1 MDSIRSSSPPGMYIC
16 MADKIYNRSSFNR
29 PPRIQNNLRPVE
41 IDVPAPPI
49 KPDDVARNLLMAL
62 LPMSSFLV
70 MGLFYALIFSG
81 GSGGL
86 GWLYAIPMLF
96 IALFTFVVSYVTFG
110 EQKYEQ
116 RQKWIKQIRDY
127 HRLLDKKETRLLAA
141 RELQENL
148 LSSKFESPRS
158 LLQRAKDG
166 AITIWERRKEDQDF
180 LAFRLGVGETFSVIN
195 IKPPDPDLDSPDI
208 RRAFNIYV
216 EYKKIPNAPVVIN
229 LQDVGSVALV
239 GPRSLTTA
247 LARSL
252 IAQISVLNSPDDLH
266 LYLFSSVIYYQTW
279 MWMRWLPHTSLDH
292 LGGRPSF
299 MAFTKERSQELL
311 ASLSKLLDNARQAGE
326 QTKQTEFKLSHSA
339 ILLFDNEVDVR
350 SESIFWDFVKLGKSR
365 GIYSVFICD
374 KLEDAPSDCGGVIQL
389 QGDPSASTKFTF
401 SAVGADA
408 LKSQGKPDR
417 LTLIEMD
424 NLSHRLLPIIVRS
437 VGRNSQ
443 IPTRVNFMQMHEGFM
458 QMHKEYKDHKVNT
471 IEDLR
476 ILELWMRTPGE
487 DGLLPFKVP
496 VGSATYKDPLMVN
509 LSENN
514 DGPHGLIAGTTGA
527 GKSELLQTLVSSLAL
542 NHHPYFLNFMFV
554 DFKGASTFGV
564 FEKLPHTVGL
574 ISNLDK
580 SSAGR
585 ALEALNTE
593 NLRRQKVLRDLELKE
608 ITDYHKRLMAGNKIL
623 DPTVDPL
630 PHLFVI
636 VDEFAQMASEMPEFL
651 DRLNE
656 IARVGRSLGI
666 HLVLA
671 TQRPANVVK
680 DEMRANLNFRI
691 CLRVQ
696 TIDDS
701 RDMLRRPDAAYLPH
715 DLPGRAYFQLG
726 DAGALSQFQVAY
738 VGAEYKP
745 LSVETQKFDLYR
757 VEYEE
762 QTLIED
768 GYQVTRQKSEDVTTI
783 ARALVET
790 MDGLYSSTPYKKM
803 LPLLLP
809 PLSTDTKVQ
818 DICANAGNKA
828 NGDTL
833 NWKKYWT
840 LDFSDKWNLKDK
852 PENQMKRWDF
862 QAPVGI
868 LDSLATHSQPPYY
881 LNFLEKGGHVMAV
894 GGAQSGKTC
903 FLQALCY
910 SLAVH
915 YSPEQVNIYALG
927 FSGKDLDVLEG
938 LPHVGSVIDGNDFEK
953 LGRLLRFLQ
962 NEMDRRKTI
971 FSERGTKDVETYN
984 KTNPPKMMP
993 YICVLIDDFG
1003 SLKGL
1008 DYDDEL
1014 EIVEKLLKL
1023 RMYGLY
1029 FIITGSQFS
1038 DIPSRMTNLIQHRIA
1053 FDLIDHSEYLMILGR
1068 LETLD
1073 FGTLP
1078 SGRCFVNIENPPMR
1092 CQIGLPPKQ
1101 DEWDGIKREM
1111 KAAWRGE
1118 KPKPIRNLPSNMPLS
1133 EMLSKECETETICS
1147 VLGMDGDDLSSYWFD
1162 WKKTPHLLIGGA
1174 PQSGRTSLLQTV
1186 ALSLADT
1193 YSPDEINFVL
1203 IDGSNS
1209 LECLY
1214 NLPHVI
1220 AVVSEEEGFVEN
1232 IANLQTEL
1240 EYRRENNEDLP
1251 NLPHIYVVIDD
1262 YDLLCDAFI
1271 GEGILSKLGKHV
1283 RRDSRLNFHF
1293 LISTLPENVARS
1305 TDMLMKQFK
1314 LSKNGVSLGNIDLYE
1329 DMGGKPTQAMRNE
1342 EFTEGRGYVFDRSIA
1357 KLVQFAYPDNKSFEI
1372 VFSRWLGSAKA
1383 GWKRQASPETIE
1395 EVRNNS
1401 EPVIRLDPQGS
1412 ISPSHSY
1419 IDQDASLVRYNK
1431 QQGR

>member
-1 MDSIRSSSPPGMYIC
+1 
-16 MADKIYNRSSFNR
+16 MADKIYNTVSFNR
-29 PPRIQNNLRPVE
+29 PPRIQNNLRAVE
-41 IDVPAPPI
+41 IDIPAPPI

-81 GSGGL
+81 SGGL

-96 IALFTFVVSYVTFG
+96 IALFTFVVSYITFG

-116 RQKWIKQIRDY
+116 QQKWIKQIRDY
-127 HRLLDKKETRLLAA
+127 HRLLDKKESRLLAA

-148 LSSKFESPRS
+148 LFNKFETPHN
-158 LLQRAKDG
+158 LLKRAKDRE
-166 AITIWERRKEDQDF
+166 ITIWERRKEDQDF
-180 LAFRLGVGETFSVIN
+180 LAFRIGIGESLSSIN
-195 IKPPDPDLDSPDI
+195 IKPPDPDFNSPDI
-208 RRAFNIYV
+208 RRAYNIYV
-216 EYKKIPNAPVVIN
+216 EYKRIPDVPVIIDLQKI
-229 LQDVGSVALV
+229 GSVALV
-239 GPRSLTTA
+239 GSRSLTTA

-252 IAQISVLNSPDDLH
+252 LTQVSVLNSPDDLH
-266 LYLFSSVIYYQTW
+266 LYVFSSKIYYQTW
-279 MWMRWLPHTSLDH
+279 MWMRWLPHTNIDH
-292 LGGRPSF
+292 LGGRPTF
-299 MAFTKERSQELL
+299 MAFTKEYSQKLL
-311 ASLSKLLDNARQAGE
+311 ADLSKLLDNARQVNE
-326 QTKQTEFKLSHSA
+326 QSKQTEFKLSHSA
-339 ILLFDNEVDVR
+339 VLLFDNEVDVR
-350 SESIFWDFVKLGKSR
+350 NESIFWDFVKLGKNR
-365 GIYSVFICD
+365 GIYSIFICD
-374 KLEDAPSDCGGVIQL
+374 KLEDVPSDCGGVVQL
-389 QGDPSASTKFTF
+389 QGESPTSAKFKF

-408 LKSQGKPDR
+408 IKSQGKPDK
-417 LTLIEMD
+417 LTLIEVD
-424 NLSHRLLPIIVRS
+424 NLSHRLLPILVKS

-443 IPTRVNFMQMHEGFM
+443 IPTRVNFMQMHEA
-458 QMHKEYKDHKVNT
+458 NT
-471 IEDLR
+471 IENLR
-476 ILELWMRTPGE
+476 ILEYWMRTPGE

-496 VGSATYKDPLMVN
+496 VGNATYKEPLMVN

-542 NHHPYFLNFMFV
+542 NHHPYFLNFMFI
-554 DFKGASTFGV
+554 DFKGASTFGI

-580 SSAGR
+580 SSASR

-593 NLRRQKVLRDLELKE
+593 NLRRQKVLHDLELKE
-608 ITDYHKRLMAGNKIL
+608 STDYHKRLLARNKIL

-726 DAGALSQFQVAY
+726 DTGTLSQFQVAH

-745 LSVETQKFDLYR
+745 LSVETQKYDLYR
-757 VEYEE
+757 IEYEE
-762 QTLIED
+762 QILIED
-768 GYQVTRQKSEDVTTI
+768 GYQVKKQKSEDVTTI
-783 ARALVET
+783 ARALVDA
-790 MDGLYSSTPYKKM
+790 MDGLYSSMHYKKM
-803 LPLLLP
+803 VPLLLP
-809 PLSTDTKVQ
+809 PLSSNTKIL
-818 DICANAGNKA
+818 DICMGDGNKA
-828 NGDTL
+828 NGNTL
-833 NWKKYWT
+833 TWRKYWT

-852 PENQMKRWDF
+852 PESQMKHWGF

-868 LDSLATHSQPPYY
+868 LDSLATHSQPPYF
-881 LNFLEKGGHVMAV
+881 LNFLEKGGHVMAI
-894 GGAQSGKTC
+894 GGAQSGKTN
-903 FLQALCY
+903 FLQSLSY
-910 SLAVH
+910 SLAFH
-915 YSPEQVNIYALG
+915 YSPEQVNIYTLS
-927 FSGKDLDVLEG
+927 FSGKDMDVLKG
-938 LPHVGSVIDGNDFEK
+938 LPHVGSVIDGNDSEN
-953 LGRLLRFLQ
+953 LRRLLRFLL
-962 NEMDRRKTI
+962 NEMDYRKTI
-971 FSERGTKDVETYN
+971 FGERGAKDVETYN
-984 KTNPPKMMP
+984 KTKPPKMMP

-1008 DYDDEL
+1008 DYDNEL
-1014 EIVEKLLKL
+1014 EIVEKLLRL
-1023 RMYGLY
+1023 RMYGLH

-1038 DIPSRMTNLIQHRIA
+1038 DIPSRMTNLIQHRIV
-1053 FDLIDHSEYLMILGR
+1053 FDLIDHSEYSIILGR
-1068 LETLD
+1068 LDTLD

-1092 CQIGLPPKQ
+1092 CQIGKPPLQ
-1101 DEWDGIKREM
+1101 DEWNDM
-1111 KAAWRGE
+1111 KE
-1118 KPKPIRNLPSNMPLS
+1118 KMAIEWGDSRKPTPIENLPISKPLS
-1133 EMLSKECETETICS
+1133 GMLNGKHAKETICS
-1147 VLGMDGDDLSSYWFD
+1147 LLGIDGDDLSPYWID
-1162 WKKTPHLLIGGA
+1162 WKKIPHLLIGGA
-1174 PQSGRTSLLQTV
+1174 PQSGRTSLLQTAV
-1186 ALSLADT
+1186 LSLANR
-1193 YSPDEINFVL
+1193 YSPDEVNFIF

-1209 LECLY
+1209 LERLY
-1214 NLPHVI
+1214 NLPHVL
-1220 AVVSEEEGFVEN
+1220 ATVSEEESFVES

-1240 EYRRENNEDLP
+1240 DYRRKHNEDLP
-1251 NLPHIYVVIDD
+1251 DLPHIYVVIDD

-1283 RRDSRLNFHF
+1283 RQDSGLNFHL
-1293 LISTLPENVARS
+1293 LISTLPESVARS
-1305 TDMLMKQFK
+1305 TDMLMRQFK
-1314 LSKNGVSLGNIDLYE
+1314 LSKNGVSLGNIELYE

-1342 EFTEGRGYVFDRSIA
+1342 EFKQGRGYIFDRSIA
-1357 KLVQFAYPDNKSFEI
+1357 KLVQFANPDDKSFEI

-1383 GWKRQASPETIE
+1383 EWKRQASAEKIE

-1401 EPVIRLDPQGS
+1401 EPVIRSDGGFS
-1412 ISPSHSY
+1412 SPRHSGSY
-1419 IDQDASLVRYNK
+1419 IDQEESVVRYL
-1431 QQGR
+1431 QQRKSEKKDG